1 MIPRRLRLS
10 RQDFESVTSRKDL
23 MRATSPHFAVTYG
36 SAPKEGGC
44 GIVVSKKVERSSVKR
59 HLLKRRIREV
69 LREHCS
75 RDFVLIVY
83 ARPKSQLLA
92 FDELKTELE
101 TLIEQTR
108 A

>member
-1 MIPRRLRLS
+1 
-10 RQDFESVTSRKDL
+10 

-36 SAPKEGGC
+36 PAPKEGGC

-83 ARPKSQLLA
+83 ARPKSQLLT

-101 TLIEQTR
+101 GLIEQTR